1 MRNIRV
7 LVMLMLAMAMGI
19 TAVVMAALW
28 LNSKSAV
35 LTSRVVISTEDL
47 QLGTRLQPSMIEEV
61 DWPSTS
67 PIKNPMTSV
76 RQATDRVVN
85 VPVFKGE
92 PILMSKLAALGETGG
107 LSAVLHAGR
116 RAVTVKVNEIVGVA
130 GFALPGTF
138 VDVMVNTLDL
148 NNSAVSKIVIERIK
162 VLAVAQDLSNL
173 ETKPKV
179 VNAVTLEVTPAQAE
193 KIDLARSVGSL
204 SLVLRSQVDMQS
216 ITTSGARKTDLLETG
231 DSPSASLNSVL
242 VSAMSGIKT
251 QVAKLSMPT
260 ARPSVPAPK
269 KPAPVPVPVPEKTEV
284 IRGLSKT
291 TE

>member
-7 LVMLMLAMAMGI
+7 VVMLLLAVGLGI
-19 TAVVMAALW
+19 AAVVMSAIW
-28 LNSKSAV
+28 LNSKSSL
-35 LTSRVVISTEDL
+35 LTSHVVVSKEDL
-47 QLGTRLQPSMIEEV
+47 QIGTRLQPNMVEVV

-67 PIKNPMTSV
+67 PVKNPMTSV
-76 RQATDRVVN
+76 QQASDRVVN
-85 VPVFKGE
+85 VPVFRGE
-92 PILMSKLAALGETGG
+92 PILMSKLAAVGETGG
-107 LSAVLHAGR
+107 LSAVLHEGR

-138 VDVMVNTLDL
+138 VDVMVNTVDTQ
-148 NNSAVSKIVIERIK
+148 NSAVSKIVIERIK
-162 VLAVAQDLSNL
+162 VLAVAQDVSNL

-216 ITTSGARKTDLLETG
+216 ISTLGARKNDLLQGSE
-231 DSPSASLNSVL
+231 SPSGSLTGALSSA
-242 VSAMSGIKT
+242 VSNIKT
-251 QVAKLSMPT
+251 QVAKLSAQPVRTSST
-260 ARPSVPAPK
+260 ASKSTAPMTD
-269 KPAPVPVPVPEKTEV
+269 KTEV
-284 IRGLSKT
+284 IRGLNKT